1 MNTNSF
7 VEKCKAFEA
16 DAQSSEVVKPGDGS
30 LDDPA
35 YFAQPAIVR
44 LTTSGDFSGD
54 TSSV

>member
-1 MNTNSF
+1 VNTNSF

-35 YFAQPAIVR
+35 CFAQPATVR